1 METETAVILLVA
13 IIFVGILTYK
23 AFKQYTIMEAT
34 KSEIVLNNKQE
45 ITIKDNEIKEL
56 LNSNRNYIYKMRR
69 MRENYELNYDDIDI
83 DEDEEDGEAGFKL
96 SDLATS
102 IYPKLPPSLAKLID
116 KESFQDAI
124 VKTVEKR
131 PEVLTTFIEKF
142 LNKKGAPSS
151 DGSTNTL
158 ANQYL

>member
-1 METETAVILLVA
+1 LETETAIILLVG

-23 AFKQYTIMEAT
+23 AFKQYNLTEAS

-45 ITIKDNEIKEL
+45 IAVKENEIKEL
-56 LNSNRNYIYKMRR
+56 QNSNRNYVYKIRK
-69 MRENYELNYDDIDI
+69 MRENYDLSYDDIDY
-83 DEDEEDGEAGFKL
+83 DEENQDEEFKL

-102 IYPKLPPSLAKLID
+102 IYPKLPPSIAKLID

-131 PEVLTTFIEKF
+131 PEVLTTFIDRF
-142 LNKKGAPSS
+142 LGKKGEAPQGSS
-151 DGSTNTL
+151 KIDDNI
-158 ANQYL
+158 QYL